1 MVKLR
6 RVESVEYTRKDA
18 SKVKSA
24 LEEYFNE
31 DKNTISFD
39 NESQKDLFL
48 ILGGF
53 TYNGKDYKIQI
64 YEKSDDSKNRICV
77 EIKTWGDTVV
87 DKEEGVSVTPSKVVS
102 SLRRLLKVNDI
113 DYTECKPT
121 NKYNQWKDRVFK
133 NPHSFIMLPPMF
145 PYRPP
150 HVEPFPPTPR
160 PPKSEP
166 SSPSQP
172 SSPSDIGS
180 TTIGSST
187 PEG

>member
-6 RVESVEYTRKDA
+6 RVESTEYTRKDA

-77 EIKTWGDTVV
+77 EIKTWGDTIV
-87 DKEEGVSVTPSKVVS
+87 DKEEGVSVIPSKVVS

-121 NKYNQWKDRVFK
+121 NKYNQWKDRVFQ
-133 NPHSFIMLPPMF
+133 NPHSFIMLPSMF
-145 PYRPP
+145 PHRPP
-150 HVEPFPPTPR
+150 HVGPFPPPPR

-172 SSPSDIGS
+172 SSSDTGS
-180 TTIGSST
+180 TTTGSST
-187 PEG
+187 QEG